1 MKKIIIPVLL
11 LIIVAGGALWY
22 VFQARPTEDLYTPA
36 EIKAMNYKKL
46 HELAIACEEKTFE
59 ENCTL
64 IMEVLALKSQ
74 HARQGETFWV
84 NQMLRLARWYGY
96 VGAKDYDAGE
106 PDAPEIK
113 KAIETYDW
121 LMENKPF
128 FGDQIL
134 LGRAKLY
141 DSSVNEAWR
150 AAHKAEA
157 LENYEKLRQ
166 RFPTSKYAS
175 EATAAVARL
184 Q

>member
-1 MKKIIIPVLL
+1 MKKLVVPILL
-11 LIIVAGGALWY
+11 LIIIAGGALFY
-22 VFQARPTEDLYTPA
+22 VFRPRPAEDLYTPA
-36 EIKAMNYKKL
+36 QIKAMDYKKL
-46 HELAIACEEKTFE
+46 HELAIACEAKTFE

-64 IMEVLALKSQ
+64 IMEVLALKAQ

-84 NQMLRLARWYGY
+84 NQMLRLGKWYGH
-96 VGAKDYDAGE
+96 VGVQEYKAGA

-113 KAIETYDW
+113 KANDVYDW

-128 FGDQIL
+128 FGDQVL

-141 DSSVNEAWR
+141 DTAENDAWR

-166 RFPTSKYAS
+166 RFPMSKS
-175 EATAAVARL
+175 VTEATEAVARL